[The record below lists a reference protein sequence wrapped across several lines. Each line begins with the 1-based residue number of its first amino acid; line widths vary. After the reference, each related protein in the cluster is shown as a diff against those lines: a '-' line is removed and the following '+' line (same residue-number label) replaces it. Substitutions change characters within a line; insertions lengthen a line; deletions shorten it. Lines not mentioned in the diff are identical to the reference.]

1 MVFQSGED
9 HFMKHLPC
17 MPSISSSAW

>member
-1 MVFQSGED
+1 MVFQSRED

-17 MPSISSSAW
+17 MPGISSSAW